1 MLIEDA
7 GALCLSMSQV
17 HYWSTVVHHY
27 ELITTVAASP
37 AAAYSRPT
45 LGVSCKLSKSNLS
58 VCSILFT
65 PAEFIHIFITGL
77 GRGAEMP
84 GDWRGCQQINWCLA
98 ILCYTGL
105 QWHNVTDNVDIF
117 ILFKHTPFTT
127 KLRIPSTSTYLT
139 YLDTSSDM
147 FCLIYCDLWSGHC
160 NYRGDGIG
168 SSSSINVS
176 NIKQVERGWQQTSAG
191 DFHFLFPKY
200 LLLSSS
206 YCSSH
211 PLTYLCWGSH

>member
-7 GALCLSMSQV
+7 GGLCLSMSQV
-17 HYWSTVVHHY
+17 HCHWSTVVHHY

-98 ILCYTGL
+98 WPC
-105 QWHNVTDNVDIF
+105 
-117 ILFKHTPFTT
+117 
-127 KLRIPSTSTYLT
+127 
-139 YLDTSSDM
+139 
-147 FCLIYCDLWSGHC
+147 
-160 NYRGDGIG
+160 
-168 SSSSINVS
+168 
-176 NIKQVERGWQQTSAG
+176 
-191 DFHFLFPKY
+191 
-200 LLLSSS
+200 
-206 YCSSH
+206 
-211 PLTYLCWGSH
+211 